1 LLFAVNQTFSRR
13 KTWSIHRAARSRP
26 LQTPSRR
33 EKCKSRNFYTIGG
46 LLRVSLATRCRAL
59 TEREI
64 QRERKTDVL
73 REAPMPCPLDR
84 LPFCFTV
91 RKLVKIFIIKT
102 GAVRTPY
109 LYDFTYD
116 LFLPN
121 DLRIFREPL
130 VLNLSVLEHSSKP
143 KDKRDNDQD
152 GHYHEENPE
161 QGKHR
166 IERRKHV
173 SYHTIIGYTGHI

>member
-1 LLFAVNQTFSRR
+1 MLFRVNQTFSRR
-13 KTWSIHRAARSRP
+13 KTWSIHRVARSRP

-33 EKCKSRNFYTIGG
+33 EKYKSRNFYTIGG
-46 LLRVSLATRCRAL
+46 LLRVSLATRCGAL

-73 REAPMPCPLDR
+73 REAPMPCPLVR
-84 LPFCFTV
+84 LPFCSTV
-91 RKLVKIFIIKT
+91 RTLVKIFIIKT

-109 LYDFTYD
+109 LDNLTYD
-116 LFLPN
+116 LFLPDN
-121 DLRIFREPL
+121 LWTFRENL
-130 VLNLSVLEHSSKP
+130 VFNSAEPEHSPKP
-143 KDKRDNDQD
+143 KDKRDNNQD

-173 SYHTIIGYTGHI
+173 CFHIIIGYTGHI